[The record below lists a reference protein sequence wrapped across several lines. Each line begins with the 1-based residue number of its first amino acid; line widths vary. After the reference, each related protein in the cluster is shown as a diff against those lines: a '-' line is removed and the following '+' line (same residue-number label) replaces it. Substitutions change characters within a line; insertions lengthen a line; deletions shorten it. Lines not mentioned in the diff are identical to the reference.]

1 MIGPVLIVEDQPSE
15 AQALYELLSWSRRPA
30 VVAPDLRTAQQHLL
44 ELRPSVIVL
53 DLNLPDGDGLAWLK
67 ELRARSFG
75 WNLTV
80 LVVSGRTDPDQIAEA
95 LLAGADDYVTKPYAP
110 QELLA
115 RIAVAERLAA
125 LRAGFRW
132 LTAFRPPFPAQGR
145 YSSAGILVLHP
156 SSSIDP
162 EDLRS
167 EWSRWTRHL
176 RQESGLV
183 LPMPEGSLLTLFP
196 RAARGLQALQR
207 ADFATS
213 AWSAVLHIGCVTMGW
228 LESPGVAA
236 GAMLGPAVEEAIRLA
251 YLIPAGLW
259 LITGPAYASLPE
271 PPPARPWPRAA
282 EIVGLPAL
290 EIERP
295 VAIRRDQGLSH
306 AKPT

>member
-30 VVAPDLRTAQQHLL
+30 VVAPDLRTARRHLQ

-53 DLNLPDGDGLAWLK
+53 DLNLPDGDGLAWLR

-75 WNLTV
+75 WNLTI

-95 LLAGADDYVTKPYAP
+95 LIAGADDYVTKPYAP

-132 LTAFRPPFPAQGR
+132 LMAFRPPLPAHWR

-156 SSSIDP
+156 SSSIDS

-167 EWSRWTRHL
+167 EWARWTRYL
-176 RQESGLV
+176 RQANGLL
-183 LPMPEGSLLTLFP
+183 LPMPDGSLLALF
-196 RAARGLQALQR
+196 ASTMRGLEALQC
-207 ADFATS
+207 ADFARS
-213 AWSAVLHIGCVTMGW
+213 LWSAVLHIGRVAVGW
-228 LESPGVAA
+228 LESPGIAA
-236 GAMLGPAVEEAIRLA
+236 GATLGQAVEEAIRLA

-259 LITGPAYASLPE
+259 LITEPAYAALPM
-271 PPPARPWPRAA
+271 PPPVRPWPRAA
-282 EIVGLPAL
+282 EIAGIPAW

-295 VAIRRDQGLSH
+295 AAIQRD
-306 AKPT
+306 